1 VARKER
7 KGGAAARLEAE
18 MAAGDWRAARGAAE
32 ALAASGGDEER
43 SVAAGVLE
51 RLRPGP
57 TARLAFVA
65 GLVLFAIVAAAGLT
79 HR

>member
-7 KGGAAARLEAE
+7 KGGAVARLEAE
-18 MAAGDWRAARGAAE
+18 MAAGDWRAARGDAE
-32 ALAASGGDEER
+32 ALSGTVGEEDGAV
-43 SVAAGVLE
+43 VARLRE

-57 TARLAFVA
+57 TARLAFLA
-65 GLVLFAIVAAAGLT
+65 GLALFVVVAVLGLS

>member
-7 KGGAAARLEAE
+7 KGGGVARLDAE
-18 MAAGDWRAARGAAE
+18 MAAGDWRAARGGARALSGSTSEPERAA
-32 ALAASGGDEER
+32 AR
-43 SVAAGVLE
+43 VLQ

-57 TARLAFVA
+57 TAAAAFLAGLALLALVA
-65 GLVLFAIVAAAGLT
+65 GLGLF

>member
-1 VARKER
+1 M
-7 KGGAAARLEAE
+7 GAAARLEAE
-18 MAAGDWRAARGAAE
+18 MAAGNWRAARGDAE
-32 ALAASGGDEER
+32 ALAASGGEEER
-43 SVAAGVLE
+43 SVAAVVRE